1 MKRSLQKKKYK
12 HIAAGWGGVHMWD
25 PNEETQTKIVTI
37 LQKQASVSQWHWEL
51 EDQRRDEG
59 GRLSYGWTGPSLSA
73 APGNKWVCFT
83 RPQFLEP
90 SPFLALIWTVPGA

>member
-37 LQKQASVSQWHWEL
+37 LQKQASVSQWH
-51 EDQRRDEG
+51 
-59 GRLSYGWTGPSLSA
+59 
-73 APGNKWVCFT
+73 
-83 RPQFLEP
+83 
-90 SPFLALIWTVPGA
+90 